1 MTKKF
6 KKIKV
11 YGDSTMDGKLV
22 VKRKLKAK
30 GTLSVSGPTTVSGK
44 FKSKG
49 NIECQGQLNVFGE
62 TVLEG
67 ETNINGELNVN
78 GSTTITGTANISNL
92 NINGLLI
99 TEQLL
104 YNSPIINN
112 PLSISQSDSGT
123 IYNINAS
130 SDVSVNLPNVAVGL
144 IYTFIVSTETIKFT
158 INLSG
163 SNKGIGVKC
172 YDSGVGTFTPNF
184 KYISNAISSKGDKYE
199 IIGISSTQ
207 WHIKCVT
214 LTEVFATI

>member
-49 NIECQGQLNVFGE
+49 NIECQGQLNVYGE

-67 ETNINGELNVN
+67 ETNVNGELNVN
-78 GSTTITGTANISNL
+78 GSTTITGTANINDL
-92 NINGLLI
+92 NINGILI

-104 YNSPIINN
+104 YNSPIVNN
-112 PLSISQSDSGT
+112 PSSISQSDSGT
-123 IYNINAS
+123 IYNIDAS

-144 IYTFIVSTETIKFT
+144 IYTFIVSNGSATFT

-163 SNKGIGVKC
+163 SNTGIGVKC
-172 YDSGVGTFTPNF
+172 YNGNVDTFTTNF
-184 KYISNAISSKGDKYE
+184 THILNAHSSIGDKYE

-214 LTEVFATI
+214 VNEVFAT